1 MTKLQ
6 VEDPSCNGSDDNNK
20 PNKDTEEKLR
30 KEVEHFESLSKT
42 LMIKE
47 SMSNRELQDARKEVI
62 EVSLLLFLLLCHG

>member
-30 KEVEHFESLSKT
+30 KEVEHFESLSTT